1 MSDQPTPLP
10 PERIEEIERR
20 VNAATPG
27 PWTQATD
34 EGGPD
39 CYVLSLGPEKEL
51 LIECLDG
58 PHDAEFVAHA
68 RTDVPALLAEV
79 ERQAG
84 EIEMLKVA
92 IHEGREKWTRALNGK
107 AEAEA
112 ARDLLQSRLDA
123 LPGKIMDAMDGMMD
137 QAATAW
143 AVDGTPFVESVNTQ
157 IRSLVDAEVDNLKAQ
172 ICALK
177 FEREM
182 GGRHV

>member
-10 PERIEEIERR
+10 PDRRAEIERR
-20 VNAATPG
+20 EKAATLG
-27 PWTQATD
+27 PWEACKTD
-34 EGGPD
+34 LR
-39 CYVLSLGPEKEL
+39 C
-51 LIECLDG
+51 LIEAGVYSNGIRIAGMIAPLRKLEQYRDAN
-58 PHDAEFVAHA
+58 AEFIAHA
-68 RTDVPALLAEV
+68 RTDIPDLLREV
-79 ERQAG
+79 KRQAG

-157 IRSLVDAEVDNLKAQ
+157 IRSLVDAEGKP
-172 ICALK
+172 
-177 FEREM
+177 
-182 GGRHV
+182 